1 MSNNV
6 LVYQSNAIAA
16 NALCEKLLERG
27 YTVYDPIITLQDA
40 YRHIARAEVDI
51 AVLDEV
57 PDPEAVSMLSDA
69 LDLLNIDHIIINS
82 ETFETRYI
90 SHTWTGPKTEKFASA
105 QDQNSAVLDAMWTMR
120 MSQIYTDLVGLA
132 VA

>member
-1 MSNNV
+1 MSSNV
-6 LVYQSNAIAA
+6 LVYQSNAKAA
-16 NALCEKLLERG
+16 NALCAELLERDFK
-27 YTVYDPIITLQDA
+27 VYDPIITLQDA

-57 PDPEAVSMLSDA
+57 PDPKAVSMLSDA
-69 LDLLNIDHIIINS
+69 LQLLNTDHIIINS

-90 SHTWTGPKTEKFASA
+90 SHAWTGLDAEKFACA